1 MDLRGGPKVG
11 KFHKAFAAFRD
22 NQFHRFL
29 EYSYERR
36 YSAIT
41 LSICALVLSIAM
53 LWTSRV
59 QFEFFP
65 APETDMVF
73 ANFAFSP
80 GTPRES
86 TESMVAELERA
97 ALAVEDKLSND
108 RQLIVHSGGSV
119 ATTEGRN
126 LEKSAGGDHM
136 GAYMI
141 EFIPSDQ
148 RDVRN
153 RDFFAAW
160 AEEVQLASGV
170 ESMVMFERSDGGPP
184 GKDIDIRIFGSND
197 LLSLKNAAI
206 EIRDV
211 LRNMPGTLAIEDNL
225 PWGKQEIVLDL
236 TPAGRAMGFTT
247 ESVAQQVRNAFEG
260 SIAKR
265 FARDEEE
272 VIVRVMLPKER
283 ARMNSIREF
292 YVSPPEGRLTPI
304 TEVVTLDSRVGF
316 AQIRRQDGVRQVA
329 VTADVDTQI
338 STSND
343 ILALFQQDFAAEIM
357 GRHNVQIS
365 YRGKAEEQ
373 AGAMVDV
380 RNAALVAF
388 ATMYII
394 LAWVFSSYRAP
405 IVVMSIIP
413 FALVG
418 AVIGHYVM
426 GLNINMLSLQALVGL
441 TGVMINDSIILVTA
455 IQRLLKSGSNM
466 RDAIVEGTKDRL
478 RPVCLTTITTVG
490 GLTPLLFETSMQAQF
505 VQPMAATIVFGM
517 LVSPF
522 LVLVFVP
529 SLMGAGDDLLQ
540 GRRRKSAVGPASSG
554 RASA

>member
-1 MDLRGGPKVG
+1 
-11 KFHKAFAAFRD
+11 
-22 NQFHRFL
+22 
-29 EYSYERR
+29 
-36 YSAIT
+36 
-41 LSICALVLSIAM
+41 M

-86 TESMVAELERA
+86 TEGMVAELERA